1 MEYLAIGPASMGLFT
16 FLGRL
21 KRFETELKNI
31 KEISGASAG
40 ALLGTFLA
48 LEIPL
53 DDAFDKLMTLDIA
66 GLAKYKLRS
75 FIRNFGFIDCES
87 VRNALIDM
95 YECNPTF
102 SELKKK
108 LYIAAYNL
116 NRGKTEYFSVDTHPD
131 MHVVDAICMSISI
144 PFIAST
150 KPYKGMIYLDGGT
163 KEITPIEP
171 FIGKPAHKVVSFTLR
186 NEQKYVEKINSLFE
200 YVSVFLNRI
209 LDFRVEPYEK
219 LNIKEISVTTGDF
232 NLFKFN
238 MSHDDKLRMYLHGF
252 NQ

>member
-53 DDAFDKLMTLDIA
+53 DDAFDKLMMIDIE
-66 GLAKYKLRS
+66 GLSKYKLRS
-75 FIRNFGFIDCES
+75 FLKNFGFIDCEN
-87 VRNALIDM
+87 VRDALIDM
-95 YECNPTF
+95 YDCNPTF

-116 NRGKTEYFSVDTHPD
+116 NRGKTEYFSVDTHPH

-144 PFIAST
+144 YI
-150 KPYKGMIYLDGGT
+150 DGGT
-163 KEITPIEP
+163 KEITPLEP

-186 NEQKYVEKINSLFE
+186 NEEKYIEKINSLFE
-200 YVSVFLNRI
+200 YVSTFLNRI
-209 LDFRVEPYEK
+209 LDFRIDPYAHMK
-219 LNIKEISVTTGDF
+219 IKHIPVTTGDF
-232 NLFKFN
+232 NIFKFN

>member
-53 DDAFDKLMTLDIA
+53 DDAFDKLMMIDIE
-66 GLAKYKLRS
+66 GLSKYKLRS
-75 FIRNFGFIDCES
+75 FLKNFGFIDCEN
-87 VRNALIDM
+87 VRDALIDM
-95 YECNPTF
+95 YDCNPTF

-116 NRGKTEYFSVDTHPD
+116 NRGKTEYFSVDTHPH

-144 PFIAST
+144 PFVAST
-150 KPYKGMIYLDGGT
+150 KPYNGMIYIDGGT
-163 KEITPIEP
+163 KEITPLEP
-171 FIGKPAHKVVSFTLR
+171 FIGKPAHRVVSFTLR
-186 NEQKYVEKINSLFE
+186 NEEKYIEKINSLFE
-200 YVSVFLNRI
+200 YVSTFLNRI
-209 LDFRVEPYEK
+209 LNFRRDPSAHMK
-219 LNIKEISVTTGDF
+219 IKHIPVTTGNF
-232 NLFKFN
+232 NSFKFKI
-238 MSHDDKLRMYLHGF
+238 SHDY
-252 NQ
+252 

>member
-53 DDAFDKLMTLDIA
+53 DDAFDKLMMIDIE
-66 GLAKYKLRS
+66 GLSKYKLRS
-75 FIRNFGFIDCES
+75 FLKNFGFIDCEN
-87 VRNALIDM
+87 VRDALIDM
-95 YECNPTF
+95 YDCNPTF

-108 LYIAAYNL
+108 LYKAPYNL
-116 NRGKTEYFSVDTHPD
+116 NRGKKEYFSVDTHPH
-131 MHVVDAICMSISI
+131 MNVVDAICMSISI
-144 PFIAST
+144 PFVAST
-150 KPYKGMIYLDGGT
+150 KPYNGMIYIDGGT
-163 KEITPIEP
+163 KEITPLEP
-171 FIGKPAHKVVSFTLR
+171 FIGKPAHRVVSFTLR
-186 NEQKYVEKINSLFE
+186 NEEKYIEKINSLFE
-200 YVSVFLNRI
+200 YVSTFLNRI
-209 LDFRVEPYEK
+209 LDFRIDPYAHMK
-219 LNIKEISVTTGDF
+219 IKHIPVTTGDF
-232 NLFKFN
+232 NIFKFN